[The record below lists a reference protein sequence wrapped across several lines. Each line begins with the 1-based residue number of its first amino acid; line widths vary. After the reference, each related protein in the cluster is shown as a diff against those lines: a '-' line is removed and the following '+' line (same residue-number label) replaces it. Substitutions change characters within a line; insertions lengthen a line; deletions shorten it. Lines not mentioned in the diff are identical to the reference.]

1 MAFKKTQKPTFT
13 TAVTVNIPNDVGGYD
28 KSTFTARF
36 KRMPESLRKEWGALA
51 DRELACTAMVG
62 WDMTDD
68 ETSEV
73 VPFTPEALEVVLD
86 IAPTPH
92 AIAMAFWETVNGAR
106 AKN

>member
-13 TAVTVNIPNDVGGYD
+13 ATVTVNIPNDLGSYD

-36 KRMPESLRKEWGALA
+36 KRMPESLRKIWGAMTDA
-51 DRELACTAMVG
+51 ELARTALVG
-62 WDMTDD
+62 WDMTDE
-68 ETSEV
+68 ETNET
-73 VPFTPEALEVVLD
+73 VPFTAEALEVVLD

-92 AIAMAFWETVNGAR
+92 AIAIAFWETVSGAR